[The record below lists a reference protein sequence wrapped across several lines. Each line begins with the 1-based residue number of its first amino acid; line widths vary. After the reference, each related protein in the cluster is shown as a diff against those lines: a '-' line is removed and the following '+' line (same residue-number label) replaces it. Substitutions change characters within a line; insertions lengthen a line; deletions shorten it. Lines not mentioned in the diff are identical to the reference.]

1 MRVGCGHSLLSA
13 RAGEAFGNRW
23 VGSETRGFKR
33 FPAIRAIA
41 EFGCFDPRQGC
52 VYPNPLR
59 RAAGRLSFCH
69 RLILQS
75 VHARETPN
83 RLLIQLHCFSGV
95 LTALILL
102 VQFHETGQER
112 TAVLIKL
119 CVGHFDF

>member
-1 MRVGCGHSLLSA
+1 MGRQRDERVQEIPRNPCNSRIRMFRSA
-13 RAGEAFGNRW
+13 S
-23 VGSETRGFKR
+23 V
-33 FPAIRAIA
+33 
-41 EFGCFDPRQGC
+41 
-52 VYPNPLR
+52 L
-59 RAAGRLSFCH
+59 RLSEPVAQSGGSLEFCH